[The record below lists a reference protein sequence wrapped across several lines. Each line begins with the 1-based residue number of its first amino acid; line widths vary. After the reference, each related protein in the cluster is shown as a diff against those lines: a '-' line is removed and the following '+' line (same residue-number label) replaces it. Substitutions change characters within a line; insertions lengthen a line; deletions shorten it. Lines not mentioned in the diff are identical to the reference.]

1 MSFKYLLPALITGIL
16 SCGSGAPTGNNLPSD
31 TASAGGTVS
40 GDTGT
45 LSAAAAEP
53 AVSDTGS
60 LAGTWYL
67 VAALP
72 SDTAAGRVPVIT
84 FNATAKSFGGNTGCN
99 SMRGNY
105 TTTDSTLSISE
116 QIITTKM
123 ACPGYNEDAFLK
135 SLPRTTA
142 YRFENGMLILLA
154 DKAELS
160 RWTRTPAKPTTKTV

>member
-1 MSFKYLLPALITGIL
+1 MSLKYLMPVLVTGLI
-16 SCGSGAPTGNNLPSD
+16 SCGSGAPNGNNLPTDSLATD
-31 TASAGGTVS
+31 TSVTN
-40 GDTGT
+40 DTGT
-45 LSAAAAEP
+45 VASQP
-53 AVSDTGS
+53 MVSDTGS

-84 FNATAKSFGGNTGCN
+84 FNATAKNFGGNTGCN
-99 SMRGNY
+99 TMRGTY
-105 TTTDSTLSISE
+105 ESTDSTLNINE

-135 SLPRTTA
+135 SLPKTTT

-160 RWTRTPAKPTTKTV
+160 RWTRTPAKPTTKTA